1 MFNPWRTPAKPMKGT
16 TKPTTTPLEAARQSL
31 LGPGMPPSKAKEQY
45 RRMREKALRTG
56 DAVTKQGLAARKA
69 VENLGLKLSGKVNK
83 FFGIEPQYDYKH
95 DDIHTQLNG
104 DIEDARDIDGIRQY
118 INTNTLIKQQILQNM
133 YQYILDM
140 GRNPEESGIIIT
152 DDGITGI
159 SDNDVI
165 RVVINYLCG
174 EPELAVTN
182 IDDAQLQEYALKA
195 CGTEMEN
202 IEEVPENQNPPRYS
216 PRIPGEAVVI
226 GPMAP
231 ETAASGPYTPFNLD
245 FARKVNLAM
254 DPALNILKEQFKQKY
269 YKLSEKELAEKYDLI
284 MAQEPEYGKS
294 AEQRVELEAV
304 KEIYNE
310 RAARLAEMQKQ
321 AKWGGKKTKK
331 SNKSKKTSKT
341 KSKKSRKSKSKKH
354 RK

>member
-1 MFNPWRTPAKPMKGT
+1 MFTLAKPMKT
-16 TKPTTTPLEAARQSL
+16 PKRETTPLEAARQSL
-31 LGPGMPPSKAKEQY
+31 LGPGMPISKAEEQY
-45 RRMREKALRTG
+45 RRMREKALRKG
-56 DAVTKQGLAARKA
+56 DAVTKQGLAARKF
-69 VENLGLKLSGKVNK
+69 GKEVLRNVTNKASK

-95 DDIHTQLNG
+95 DDIHAQLNG

-165 RVVINYLCG
+165 RVVINYLCD

-202 IEEVPENQNPPRYS
+202 IEEVPENPNPHRYS
-216 PRIPGEAVVI
+216 PRIPKEAVVI
-226 GPMAP
+226 GPMAQ
-231 ETAASGPYTPFNLD
+231 ETAVSGPSTPFNRD

-254 DPALNILKEQFKQKY
+254 VPALNNLEEELKQNY

-294 AEQRVELEAV
+294 MEQRVELEAV
-304 KEIYNE
+304 KDIYNE
-310 RAARLAEMQKQ
+310 RAARLAEMQKK

-331 SNKSKKTSKT
+331 SNKSKKTHKT
-341 KSKKSRKSKSKKH
+341 KSKKSRKSKSKKQ